1 MPAPTD
7 CPQWELL
14 SQMVDDIRQ
23 VSDDFRDHC
32 EKAEARFEKNDL
44 RWERLEKMLGIIE
57 SDERITTAKVGWLS
71 AAVAALTSWFIT
83 HITRQ

>member
-14 SQMVDDIRQ
+14 SQMIDDIRQ

-44 RWERLEKMLGIIE
+44 RWERLEKTLGIIE
-57 SDERITTAKVGWLS
+57 SDERVSTLKVGWLS
-71 AAVAALTSWFIT
+71 AAVAALTSWLMA
-83 HITRQ
+83 HIMNK

>member
-32 EKAEARFEKNDL
+32 EKAEARFQKNDE
-44 RWERLEKMLGIIE
+44 RWGRLEKVLANLE
-57 SDERITTAKVGWLS
+57 SEEKVSAAKVTWLS
-71 AAVAALTSWFIT
+71 AAVAALTSWFVA
-83 HITRQ
+83 HIMSK